1 MGQVKQLDFSGQ
13 KIFCGI
19 DVHKKSWKVCI
30 RSEQMELK
38 TFSQNP
44 SARELSIHLK
54 QNYPSAIY
62 HVVYEAGFC
71 GFSYQREF
79 SNDGSKLHDCTS
91 SGCSHNG

>member
-1 MGQVKQLDFSGQ
+1 MVQVKQLDFSGQ

-44 SARELSIHLK
+44 SAIELVSHLRK
-54 QNYPSAIY
+54 NYPLADY
-62 HVVYEAGFC
+62 RLVYEAGFC
-71 GFSYQREF
+71 GFSAQRAF
-79 SNDGSKLHDCTS
+79 SKDMAGTKT
-91 SGCSHNG
+91 